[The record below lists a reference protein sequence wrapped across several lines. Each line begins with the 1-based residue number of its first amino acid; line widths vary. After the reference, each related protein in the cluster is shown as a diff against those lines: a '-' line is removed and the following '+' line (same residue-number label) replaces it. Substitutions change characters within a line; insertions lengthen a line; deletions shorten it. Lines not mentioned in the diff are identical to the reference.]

1 MTKISICIPT
11 FNRAKYLANCLHS
24 IRLNN
29 NISKVDF
36 EVCVS
41 DNCSEDNTEDI
52 VIAAQKDIPI
62 VYCRNS
68 NNIGRVKNYLNVVE
82 MAKGDFVWMIG
93 DDDLLLPNALH
104 ELNKLI
110 STHENVDF
118 FYINSFCQKT
128 EYVMEFPQPFDT
140 SNLPNYMPLFS
151 SWGKS
156 KEMNFMELINPK
168 ISFDFLGGMYL
179 AVFKRKNWIQNTDA
193 LDAKAILDIK
203 TFSHFDNTFPHVKIF
218 SKAFSKSKAY
228 FHFQPLSVNLSGVRD
243 WSPLSPLVNSIRLIE
258 ALDEYRINGLSV
270 FKYIL
275 CKNYALRR
283 FIPDLLKM
291 MLYKG
296 QTGIEFINPIKVIL
310 LNCLYPNFYLSIFY
324 FFIEKIRRAIK

>member
-29 NISKVDF
+29 NISNVDF

-41 DNCSEDNTEDI
+41 DNCSDDNTEDI

-68 NNIGRVKNYLNVVE
+68 SNIGRVKNYLNVVE

-110 STHENVDF
+110 STYENVDF

-140 SNLPNYMPLFS
+140 RNLPNYMPLFS

-156 KEMNFMELINPK
+156 KEMHFMELINPK

-203 TFSHFDNTFPHVKIF
+203 TFSHFDNTFPHLKIF

-228 FHFQPLSVNLSGVRD
+228 FHSQPLSVNLSGVRD

-258 ALDEYRINGLSV
+258 ALDEYRINGLPV
-270 FKYIL
+270 FKYIM

-296 QTGIEFINPIKVIL
+296 QTGIEFINPVKVIL

-324 FFIEKIRRAIK
+324 FFIEKIQRVIK